1 MEIQTFV
8 SPFPDELAL
17 SVAALSL
24 SWQGIL
30 GYAYPLVILIPKILQ
45 KIQSS
50 NCIIILIAPFW
61 TKQPWFP
68 DLAQLLID
76 YPVKL
81 PRLQNLISQQR
92 GRFHH
97 PNIEMLKLTAWKLSA
112 NSTLRK
118 GFLDQCQK
126 EQHLVDETVQT
137 KRTITDSE
145 FILIGPKSNILIPCK
160 HLNLRQLNFLS
171 SYLQ

>member
-1 MEIQTFV
+1 M
-8 SPFPDELAL
+8 
-17 SVAALSL
+17 
-24 SWQGIL
+24 
-30 GYAYPLVILIPKILQ
+30 
-45 KIQSS
+45 
-50 NCIIILIAPFW
+50 
-61 TKQPWFP
+61 
-68 DLAQLLID
+68 
-76 YPVKL
+76 KL

-137 KRTITDSE
+137 KRTITLRIYFGWAKEQQTDPLQASE
-145 FILIGPKSNILIPCK
+145 PQIAEFLEFLFTVKILQARTIAGYKSAKAAVHPGWDGVGVCQTKSLEKLLRAYFIARPTKRRLVRGILDLFYKPCVNTP
-160 HLNLRQLNFLS
+160 LNL
-171 SYLQ
+171 